1 MPGFRVQAP
10 PVVERTLL
18 VLSIS
23 VLTAAAWASLW
34 ASSNPAYGFL
44 HHHQLGH
51 EGAEALPILLFVTGW
66 VVMTVAMMLPTSVPL
81 VTTFH
86 AIAGRRS
93 DRALLI
99 TLVVT
104 GYILTWS
111 VFGVLVYGANRL
123 VQWLIHASS
132 QPDALALGGPL
143 LLLLAG
149 AFQFTSLKYRCLDK
163 CRSALSFVIEH
174 WRGSHDR
181 WQAFRLGVDHGIF
194 CVGCC
199 WALMLL
205 MFVVGAGSLGWMFV
219 LAVVMATEKNVSWG
233 RKMSAPLGA
242 VLLAWGA
249 TLLLLG

>member
-86 AIAGRRS
+86 AIAGIS
-93 DRALLI
+93 LDRC
-99 TLVVT
+99 
-104 GYILTWS
+104 S
-111 VFGVLVYGANRL
+111 PERL
-123 VQWLIHASS
+123 PRQ
-132 QPDALALGGPL
+132 
-143 LLLLAG
+143 
-149 AFQFTSLKYRCLDK
+149 
-163 CRSALSFVIEH
+163 
-174 WRGSHDR
+174 
-181 WQAFRLGVDHGIF
+181 RL
-194 CVGCC
+194 
-199 WALMLL
+199 
-205 MFVVGAGSLGWMFV
+205 
-219 LAVVMATEKNVSWG
+219 
-233 RKMSAPLGA
+233 
-242 VLLAWGA
+242 
-249 TLLLLG
+249 